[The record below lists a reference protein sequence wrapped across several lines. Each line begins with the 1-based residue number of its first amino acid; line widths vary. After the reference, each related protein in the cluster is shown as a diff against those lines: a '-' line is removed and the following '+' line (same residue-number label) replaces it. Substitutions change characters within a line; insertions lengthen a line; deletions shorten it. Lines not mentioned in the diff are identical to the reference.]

1 DPVARPR
8 PAAGLRVSSCSMASA
23 ASRALSS
30 GPDVMTT
37 STGYLSFSWNGRV
50 RARLQPTDLAG
61 SGPRRPRTWQGGQ
74 DVSSCPPVRLART
87 SLVRDGLLQR
97 AAGGDLDAVAGGGL
111 DLGAGLRVAAG
122 ARGPRDT
129 PDGPRAR

>member
-1 DPVARPR
+1 
-8 PAAGLRVSSCSMASA
+8 MASA

-30 GPDVMTT
+30 GPDVMPT

-61 SGPRRPRTWQGGQ
+61 SGLGRRRTWWGAP
-74 DVSSCPPVRLART
+74 DVSSRSPVRLART
-87 SLVRDGLLQR
+87 SLVPAGRLQR
-97 AAGGDLDAVAGGGL
+97 AADGDLDAVAGGDL

-122 ARGPRDT
+122 ARAALDT
-129 PDGPRAR
+129 LDGQ